1 VLKLYAEAV
10 RPARSP
16 DELATARTAATDQ
29 AERLLAA
36 AAALLD
42 PGTGKDG

>member
-16 DELATARTAATDQ
+16 DELATARAEATEQ
-29 AERLLAA
+29 AERMLAA
-36 AAALLD
+36 ATARLD